1 MTTNT
6 NPPASDTPKPA
17 RWRSK
22 PAMFL
27 AIAAAALGLAVTP
40 ALSAS
45 ASSSSAGT
53 AARSATGH
61 MTHPQPAYVPAKGSH
76 RPLVSGGL
84 EVEGTA
90 AGMPPTAQALYA
102 VVNANGTLARGF
114 GTAAGTENLGLGVYQ
129 VQFYEPIST
138 CAFLGTIGL
147 TGSAGESPAGEIAVV
162 GRAAD
167 PDGVFVET
175 FNSAGAPEDLSFHLG
190 VLC

>member
-6 NPPASDTPKPA
+6 NLPASHTSKSA
-17 RWRSK
+17 WWRSK
-22 PAMFL
+22 PATLL
-27 AIAAAALGLAVTP
+27 AITAAALGLAVTP

-45 ASSSSAGT
+45 ASPSSAGT

-61 MTHPQPAYVPAKGSH
+61 GTLPQPAYVPAEGSH
-76 RPLVSGGL
+76 PPLVSGGP
-84 EVEGTA
+84 EGTA

-114 GTAAGTENLGLGVYQ
+114 GTAAGTESLGNGVYQ
-129 VQFYEPIST
+129 VQFYEPVST

-162 GRAAD
+162 GRAGD

-175 FNSAGAPEDLSFHLG
+175 FNSAGALENLSFHLG